1 MVGHMACGL
10 LMGLHTVAGTAGQAL
25 VEEHSEQECRFG
37 FAVLLAQR
45 ECFVDPPCRRTVAVY
60 FYVKEDG

>member
-1 MVGHMACGL
+1 
-10 LMGLHTVAGTAGQAL
+10 MGLHTVAGTAGQAL
-25 VEEHSEQECRFG
+25 VEERSEQECRFG